1 MSCCELC
8 GSCVLPQNLAAIFIL
23 FNGEIVWQIKF
34 QMNFQ
39 LWHAYKLD
47 QMISSFKRRLWFPP
61 TLRLVY
67 HILCEKRNYPI
78 IPYPMS
84 WNSFPA
90 LYTCSWYKRLTSAL
104 WNSDLGISEL
114 KKIFKIFSVLW
125 IPKFLQHVSFFSYQ
139 KNNITN
145 IFFKR
150 K

>member
-1 MSCCELC
+1 MNYVD
-8 GSCVLPQNLAAIFIL
+8 SCVLPQNLAAIFIL
-23 FNGEIVWQIKF
+23 FNGEIVCQIKF

-39 LWHAYKLD
+39 LWNAYKLD
-47 QMISSFKRRLWFPP
+47 QMISSFERRLWFPP

-90 LYTCSWYKRLTSAL
+90 LYMCSWYKRLTSAL

-114 KKIFKIFSVLW
+114 KKIFKIFNVLW
-125 IPKFLQHVSFFSYQ
+125 IPKFLQQHVSFFSYQ